1 MKYFLLIFTTVSFC
15 SCSDSFIN
23 HTLKYEKLGACSN
36 EATPIKMLSNIN
48 GEKYE
53 LISCLDDNF
62 DGKNYSVERNG
73 DSIVVNF
80 PKATSAA
87 TSSFKLTLDIDA
99 KPAYRHIILD
109 GREVLIGQEQLL
121 DVK

>member
-1 MKYFLLIFTTVSFC
+1 MKSFLLIYTAVSFC

-23 HTLKYEKLGACSN
+23 HTLQYEKLGACSN
-36 EATPIKMLSNIN
+36 EVTPIKMLSNIN

-80 PKATSAA
+80 PKAAA
-87 TSSFKLTLDIDA
+87 AKSSFKLILDIDA